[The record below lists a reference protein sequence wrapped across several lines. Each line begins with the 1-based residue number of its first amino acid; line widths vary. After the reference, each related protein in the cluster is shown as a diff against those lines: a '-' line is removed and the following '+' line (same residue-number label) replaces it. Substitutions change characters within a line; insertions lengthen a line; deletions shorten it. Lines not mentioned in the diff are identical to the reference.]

1 MILSV
6 SISEICGKISCMKK
20 ESLMVGVLCLVVGL
34 VIGFVGANSL
44 NRSAAQVSPAMP
56 IPGSNAPASG
66 NPALPADHPPLGTSG
81 GSDVPQGGPRPEVM
95 AAIDKAKSQP
105 KDYEAQMTAADLYY
119 QIQKFDDAAKY
130 YEAANK
136 LKPTEVEPMIKAGN
150 AYFDL
155 AETAAKK
162 NDQQTANPNF
172 AQAEKWYL
180 QALQKK
186 PDDINVRSDL
196 GLTFF
201 ERTPRDINRAIKEYK
216 ASLAIDPSHEI
227 TLQNLSIAY
236 TENGDKDAL
245 TQTLA
250 KLKVVNPNNP
260 VILKAE
266 QK

>member
-1 MILSV
+1 M

-20 ESLMVGVLCLVVGL
+20 ESIMVGVLCLVVGL

-56 IPGSNAPASG
+56 APGSNAPASG

-150 AYFDL
+150 AYFD
-155 AETAAKK
+155 AEKYE
-162 NDQQTANPNF
+162 P
-172 AQAEKWYL
+172 AEKWYVA
-180 QALQKK
+180 ALAK
-186 PDDINVRSDL
+186 DSTNINVRTDL

-201 ERTPRDINRAIKEYK
+201 LRSPRDIDRAIKEYK
-216 ASLAIDPSHEI
+216 TSLAVDPNHEI
-227 TLQNLSIAY
+227 TLQNLALAY